1 MNMKKYIKYISAVL
15 IAGFLLSSCDDKLNV
30 TNPNSLTD
38 DQITDLLKNG
48 TDEQRD
54 MILGGLA
61 SALPANMSLRNSI
74 IYAGFSNMGYDS
86 EFALN
91 LIRDLQGEDIVY
103 ADRNSSLGTSWGG
116 WYYNQKDFSFW
127 DGSNVDWCFGYWA
140 GPATIINNANKVS
153 QFLTD
158 DVIAQST
165 KLKDY
170 KARCLTIHAMGYMEL
185 MERFQKAY
193 LYGGKEGKGMPI
205 YTTFA
210 YNDPVAPLSATET
223 YDFIKSELVQA
234 NKLFLESGIGASGY
248 TVGTTQDQVYDID
261 RGISQYLLARVSL
274 WTGDYTTCIASCK
287 EILEHYPNFIKEAN
301 YGMANDSIAKIC
313 ANKAEVYS
321 DNNAFLSVAKNPECM
336 FGWTN
341 DSNLYPWTYLN
352 IFSAS
357 SGGYGQG
364 YFQIND
370 ALYNKIADNDYRKS
384 RFVTDTISFPYFVT
398 QGKTNVVIP
407 EVIYKM
413 SNLKWAATIASDQ
426 TARTTDKQ
434 NSDVI
439 LIRSSE
445 VLLMLAEAQATSGDE
460 AGAKAT
466 LNKLLA
472 ARTKAGA
479 TTLTCDNYP
488 AMKGLSALDMV
499 KLQWRIEM
507 WAENG
512 LDFFNHKRWNQDI
525 TRTGSTN
532 HWSTNGLSV
541 DHMTWE
547 IPDKETQTNP
557 NW

>member
-1 MNMKKYIKYISAVL
+1 
-15 IAGFLLSSCDDKLNV
+15 
-30 TNPNSLTD
+30 
-38 DQITDLLKNG
+38 
-48 TDEQRD
+48 
-54 MILGGLA
+54 
-61 SALPANMSLRNSI
+61 
-74 IYAGFSNMGYDS
+74 
-86 EFALN
+86 
-91 LIRDLQGEDIVY
+91 
-103 ADRNSSLGTSWGG
+103 
-116 WYYNQKDFSFW
+116 
-127 DGSNVDWCFGYWA
+127 
-140 GPATIINNANKVS
+140 
-153 QFLTD
+153 
-158 DVIAQST
+158 
-165 KLKDY
+165 
-170 KARCLTIHAMGYMEL
+170 
-185 MERFQKAY
+185 
-193 LYGGKEGKGMPI
+193 
-205 YTTFA
+205 
-210 YNDPVAPLSATET
+210 
-223 YDFIKSELVQA
+223 
-234 NKLFLESGIGASGY
+234 
-248 TVGTTQDQVYDID
+248 
-261 RGISQYLLARVSL
+261 
-274 WTGDYTTCIASCK
+274 
-287 EILEHYPNFIKEAN
+287 
-301 YGMANDSIAKIC
+301 
-313 ANKAEVYS
+313 
-321 DNNAFLSVAKNPECM
+321 M